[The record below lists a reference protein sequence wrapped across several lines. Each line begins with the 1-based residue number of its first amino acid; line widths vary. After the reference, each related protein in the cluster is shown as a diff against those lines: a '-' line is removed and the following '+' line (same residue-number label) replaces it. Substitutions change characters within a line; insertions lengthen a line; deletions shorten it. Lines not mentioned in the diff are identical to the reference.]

1 MKKTGKNYK
10 LSSIGDIQKLGRVT
24 LNGKLALTGS
34 EISINELPEGGLP
47 MIRSVFVTIL
57 LLSLILIATAASA
70 AQPFSPKQ
78 GLYYVKEVG
87 GVKFHVYTS
96 PMPAGASASVVIETK
111 NSQILQD
118 VQQNKP
124 QMDDLKSLIQSIG
137 KPLRRIYI
145 SHDHSHH
152 WAGLEMFPG
161 IPVYANQATID
172 AMKQK
177 GEGELQAVKNQ
188 FGPEAIPYT
197 KVVVPGNVV
206 IAGSE
211 EVIDGIRFVFRSPAP
226 EFTGP
231 VIFMEFPDQKVMITH
246 HLAYVGVHVPLPPV
260 DGRLAKLN
268 EMKGKDWAWVIGGHG
283 IPVPGPE
290 YYSKT
295 IDYYTTLGKVVKE
308 SPDVATAKD
317 KIMKAYPSYGGVV
330 LLDLLLPGFYQK

>member
-1 MKKTGKNYK
+1 
-10 LSSIGDIQKLGRVT
+10 
-24 LNGKLALTGS
+24 
-34 EISINELPEGGLP
+34 
-47 MIRSVFVTIL
+47 MIRNVSVTML
-57 LLSLILIATAASA
+57 LLSVILFATASS
-70 AQPFSPKQ
+70 AQPFTPKQ

-111 NSQILQD
+111 NSLILQD
-118 VQQNKP
+118 VQQNKA

-161 IPVYANQATID
+161 VPVHANQATID
-172 AMKQK
+172 TMKQK
-177 GEGELQAVKNQ
+177 GEGELQALKKQ
-188 FGPEAIPYT
+188 FGPEAIPYI

-206 IAGSE
+206 KAGSE
-211 EVIDGIRFVFRSPAP
+211 EVIDGVRFVFSSPAP
-226 EFTGP
+226 QLTGP
-231 VIFMEFPDQKVMITH
+231 VIFMEFPAQKVMITH

-268 EMKGKDWAWVIGGHG
+268 EMKGKDWAWVIEGHG
-283 IPVPGPE
+283 IPVDGPE
-290 YYSKT
+290 YFSKT
-295 IDYYTTLGKVVKE
+295 IDYYTTLGKVIKE

-317 KIMKAYPSYGGVV
+317 KMMKAYPSYGGVV

>member
-1 MKKTGKNYK
+1 
-10 LSSIGDIQKLGRVT
+10 
-24 LNGKLALTGS
+24 
-34 EISINELPEGGLP
+34 
-47 MIRSVFVTIL
+47 MIRNVSVIML
-57 LLSLILIATAASA
+57 LLSLILFVSTASS
-70 AQPFSPKQ
+70 AQPFTPKQ
-78 GLYYVKEVG
+78 GLYYMKEVG

-111 NSQILQD
+111 NALILQD

-152 WAGLEMFPG
+152 WAGLETFPG
-161 IPVYANQATID
+161 IPVYANQPTID

-177 GEGELQAVKNQ
+177 GEGELQALKSQ
-188 FGPEAIPYT
+188 FGAEAIPYA
-197 KVVVPGNVV
+197 KVIVPGNVV
-206 IAGSE
+206 EAGSQ
-211 EVIDGIRFVFRSPAP
+211 EVVYGVRFVFSSPAP
-226 EFTGP
+226 QLTGP

-290 YYSKT
+290 YFSKT
-295 IDYYTTLGKVVKE
+295 IDYYTTLGKVIKE
-308 SPDVATAKD
+308 SPDAATAKD
-317 KIMKAYPSYGGVV
+317 KMLKAYPSYGGVV
-330 LLDLLLPGFYQK
+330 LLDLLLPGFFQK